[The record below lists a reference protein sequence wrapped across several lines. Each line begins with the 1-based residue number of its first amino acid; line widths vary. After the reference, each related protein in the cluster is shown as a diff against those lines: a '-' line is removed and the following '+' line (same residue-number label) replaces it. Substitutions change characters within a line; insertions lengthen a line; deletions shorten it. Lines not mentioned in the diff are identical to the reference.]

1 MLKTFDVNYMEY
13 QEYKDR
19 LERYAGRYKNVSIS
33 VRRDNQNC
41 NVKTVLKYGDEVLE
55 EFYWWDDLYKI
66 PRKYRKNVINSINS
80 IVKQYILK
88 TTAQK
93 DLRELHQYTLFELGM
108 E

>member
-1 MLKTFDVNYMEY
+1 MAKSFNPDFMEF

-33 VRRDNQNC
+33 VKRNKREK
-41 NVKTVLKYGDEVLE
+41 NVTTVLKYNDDVLE